1 VERIFKCKILIEKNW
16 QKYKMEMAGILKIV
30 KMRSHYDAEQVR
42 NIFNTAEFFWD
53 TSNEGLR

>member
-1 VERIFKCKILIEKNW
+1 
-16 QKYKMEMAGILKIV
+16 MEMAGILKIV

-42 NIFNTAEFFWD
+42 NIFNTAEFFRD